1 MILIVC
7 GVSGTGKSTVS
18 QLLAEE
24 MKLPFFDADDFHP
37 ESNVQ
42 KMQSGVA
49 LNDEDRQPWLESL
62 SAALVLWESNNGA
75 VLACSALKE
84 PYREILASQ
93 CKKNITW
100 IILKGSRELLTKR
113 LNSRAEHFFNPMLL
127 DSQLATLELPDYG
140 WIIDVQSTPD
150 EIVSD
155 ISQRLLENSNT
166 SVSTNL

>member
-1 MILIVC
+1 MQMILIVC
-7 GVSGTGKSTVS
+7 GVSGTGKSTVG

-62 SAALVLWESNNGA
+62 SAELVLWESNGGA

-84 PYREILASQ
+84 TYREILASQ
-93 CKKNITW
+93 CKNDITW
-100 IILKGSRELLTKR
+100 IILNGSRALLMER
-113 LNSRAEHFFNPMLL
+113 LNSRKGHYFDPRLL
-127 DSQLATLELPDYG
+127 DSQLDTLELPDYG
-140 WIIDVQSTPD
+140 WIIDVQSTPE

-155 ISQRLLENSNT
+155 ISQRLREQSNA
-166 SVSTNL
+166 STG